1 MIAPD
6 NSHAR
11 PRILVADDET
21 VIALQI
27 GELVEAEGYELA
39 GVAGTAG
46 EAVRMARALRPD
58 LVLMDIVMPG
68 AADGQGG
75 ADGAADE
82 PMDGIDACTLIQR
95 DLDIPVVL
103 LTAHGEEQF
112 LRRARTALPSAY
124 LLKPC
129 QNTQIRAAIEV
140 ALALR
145 QHAGPAAG
153 FRLRE
158 AHHRIKN
165 SFSLLH
171 SMLRIQEMTISDPK
185 ARHALADA
193 GARVLAMATA
203 HEAMS
208 RASCDAGGDTR
219 GDARAHV
226 ERLARALFEA
236 QAPPPPQGLLRLEL
250 DLQSMGLH
258 PAQVVPCGIFLAEAL
273 TNAIKHAFPN
283 GRGGAIRVALRAE
296 DGHGVLSIADDGV
309 GLAGELAELGRATFG
324 LQCLK
329 AAAEQLEGSLS
340 VDAQG
345 GRGTRMSVRF
355 PLCRAYQSRSA

>member
-1 MIAPD
+1 MIAQD
-6 NSHAR
+6 NTQAR

-68 AADGQGG
+68 AAA
-75 ADGAADE
+75 ADGAGMPDE

-95 DLDIPVVL
+95 ELDIPVVL
-103 LTAHGEEQF
+103 LSAHGEEQF

-145 QHAGPAAG
+145 QHSGPAAG

-171 SMLRIQEMTISDPK
+171 SMLRIQEMTTNDPA
-185 ARHALADA
+185 ARHALSDA

-208 RASCDAGGDTR
+208 RGSCDAGGDTR
-219 GDARAHV
+219 DARAHV

-236 QAPPPPQGLLRLEL
+236 QAPPPPQAPLRLEL
-250 DLQSMGLH
+250 ALQSVGLH

-273 TNAIKHAFPN
+273 TNAIKHAFPH
-283 GRGGAIRVALRAE
+283 GRGGTIRVSLHAE
-296 DGHGVLSIADDGV
+296 DGSGVLSIADDGD
-309 GLAGELAELGRATFG
+309 GLAGEVAELGRATFG

-329 AAAEQLEGSLS
+329 AAAEQLEGSLR
-340 VDAQG
+340 VEAEV

-355 PLCRAYQSRSA
+355 PLCRPYQSRSA

>member
-1 MIAPD
+1 MDMIAQEH
-6 NSHAR
+6 SHAR

-27 GELVEAEGYELA
+27 GELVEAEGYELT
-39 GVAGTAG
+39 GVAGTAQ
-46 EAVRMARALRPD
+46 EMVEMARTLRPD

-68 AADGQGG
+68 APAGG
-75 ADGAADE
+75 KAGSGPE
-82 PMDGIDACTLIQR
+82 GPMDGIDACRIIQR
-95 DLDIPVVL
+95 DLNIPVVL

-140 ALALR
+140 ALALNA
-145 QHAGPAAG
+145 QSGPAAG

-171 SMLRIQEMTISDPK
+171 SMLRIQEMTTSDPA
-185 ARHALADA
+185 ARHALSDA
-193 GARVLAMATA
+193 GARVLAMAAA

-208 RASCDAGGDTR
+208 KSNLDAGCN
-219 GDARAHV
+219 ARESV
-226 ERLARALFEA
+226 ESLARTLFAAE
-236 QAPPPPQGLLRLEL
+236 APPPPHPSIALEL
-250 DLQSMGLH
+250 DLEEVALF
-258 PAQVVPCGIFLAEAL
+258 PAQAVPCGIFLAEAL
-273 TNAIKHAFPN
+273 TNAIKHAFPEN
-283 GRGGAIRVALRAE
+283 RGGVIRICLRAE
-296 DGHGVLSIADDGV
+296 DGFALLSVSDDGR
-309 GLAGELAELGRATFG
+309 GLAGDMAELGRATFG

-329 AAAEQLEGSLS
+329 AAAEQLEGELR
-340 VDAQG
+340 VDAEN
-345 GRGTRMSVRF
+345 GRGVRFRLRF
-355 PLCRAYQSRSA
+355 PLCSGGYQSRSA